1 MIKPHSVA
9 DNLGWIAI
17 TNVYSGIFYTPIIA
31 RF

>member
-1 MIKPHSVA
+1 VA